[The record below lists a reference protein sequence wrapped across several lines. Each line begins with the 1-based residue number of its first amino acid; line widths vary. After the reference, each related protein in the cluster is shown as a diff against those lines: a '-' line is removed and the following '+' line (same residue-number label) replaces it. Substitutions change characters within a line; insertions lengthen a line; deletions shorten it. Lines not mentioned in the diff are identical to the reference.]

1 MDWKAYL
8 LKQLRTM
15 LIIIVITAL
24 LFGLFGFFVAGKAA
38 LKNSLILG
46 AVLGLVAAVMYIGI
60 FVSAHFWSGYSN
72 RYGEWWIKKETEGD
86 HKEERSDQRK
96 PK

>member
-1 MDWKAYL
+1 MDWKDFL

-15 LIIIVITAL
+15 LIIIAITSLA
-24 LFGLFGFFVAGKAA
+24 FGLFGYFAAGQAA

-72 RYGEWWIKKETEGD
+72 RYGAWWIKKETEGD
-86 HKEERSDQRK
+86 QKKKDK
-96 PK
+96 D